1 MKPMLFQIVKDV
13 ICNFSEL
20 EKKQIALDTC
30 CILCWVVY
38 SQTQRNPSPHLTRGN
53 VSTTH
58 TMVGVQCWKK
68 KKKKK
73 KNSCELS
80 CLHLIFVQ
88 LIQTKYNV
96 LVVKLYRSWLVDTP
110 TVILLPEC
118 FT

>member
-1 MKPMLFQIVKDV
+1 MLFQIVKDV

-20 EKKQIALDTC
+20 EKKTNSSRYLLYT
-30 CILCWVVY
+30 CWVVY

-73 KNSCELS
+73 KKNSCELS

-96 LVVKLYRSWLVDTP
+96 LLVKLYRSWLVDTP